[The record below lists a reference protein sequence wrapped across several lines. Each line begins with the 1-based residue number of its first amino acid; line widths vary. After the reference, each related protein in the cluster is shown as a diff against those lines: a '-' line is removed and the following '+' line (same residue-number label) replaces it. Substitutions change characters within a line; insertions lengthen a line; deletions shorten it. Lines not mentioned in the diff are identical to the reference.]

1 MHGKHWDQC
10 VILVLG
16 LIVLGLVNR
25 LDAAMLYQL
34 RFDDSQGNAT
44 YQSTGTVGGSVVLDT
59 DYASTSTPG
68 IAYDNQTPDQSAFA
82 AVMATLASN
91 DNVGPMLVLP
101 DSNTRLQLASSSD
114 EMTLAMWVKWNGPG
128 ANNLDRGLAGKW
140 ASNLGWSFSITPQG
154 NLYFML
160 RTNTAATW
168 SRKTE
173 AALTQGQ
180 WTHVALVIDND
191 AASYSKTQGGIRFY
205 INGKVAPLTQGMG
218 AIGDVIAPVDTA
230 VVIGCGFSGNA
241 RALNGSLDDVQIHD
255 TALNEGQIHL
265 LHQAQ
270 SLRYHIPFEDAQ
282 SSANFQS
289 TGSVPGTVVQDTST
303 YAGTTPDVQLVSNT
317 PDGSPWAGT
326 FQTLNP
332 TSNLGTM
339 LVLPDSTNRFALSET
354 GHAMTLSAWIKWD
367 GPGQSNLT
375 RGIAGKWTGNA
386 GWFYAIKPDGQLAF
400 TLRTTTDS
408 TWFRE
413 SVATLTANQ
422 WTHVTLV
429 VDTTATDG
437 TTRGGIQFYING
449 IMSPLSQGFGNMDDI
464 VAQASTDVVIGA
476 NFSSNGQAF
485 SGAMDD
491 LRIYDSAL
499 SPKAIYTLAG
509 SPGDPLDINDYI
521 YTDAGK
527 QMIALRDALYL
538 AYAQGNELILPA
550 GTFNLD
556 TAGVGLNN
564 IQAFT
569 IRGAGM
575 DDTTL
580 VLDHMDV
587 SALTINGSDQITLK
601 DFSILVNPIPI
612 VQATITNKTANG
624 SQWIYDF
631 TTHAGYPQLTTQNM
645 AKFHGCSCFFSGVDG
660 KLLPDHGWFGA
671 VGGSNVLRIDDT
683 HGQLLS
689 AATATVGDKL
699 ALPIRGYGFPLMVK
713 QSSTTRLEDIAF
725 LSSSSLAVT
734 FRYCSGDNYLRATIK
749 RAPKPV
755 GATEDPLFST
765 NADGLN
771 YILSSGTLT
780 LDQCNFGYM
789 GDDGVNISA
798 PAVTVSEVISNTQVR
813 VIFDDATDLQRMVQM
828 SEVGDVLRP
837 LTFGTFTPR
846 NELQLASITYDGTF
860 AGALPTSIST
870 HYSEVGATAP
880 TTWYQATLTFSEP
893 TVDTIHVGDVIALR
907 WCYPDSYI
915 IKNSTFHNTR
925 ARGLLLMAPDGVVDN
940 NVIDY
945 TYLPGILMGGE
956 YPFGYGDY
964 VRNMTVSNNTLTHT
978 MISSVIGP
986 NSQAIA
992 AIQVGHSSYHRSNS
1006 YTWVQGNEN
1015 VQIFNNDIDYTY
1027 SAGIAVNGLVNGL
1040 VQNNSINQSHI
1051 KHGTD
1056 AGVNKN
1062 LTAPFVITIMN
1073 STGIT
1078 TGGNV
1083 VTNPGSHSQ
1092 GDISDLGV
1100 YP

>member
-10 VILVLG
+10 VVFVLG
-16 LIVLGLVNR
+16 LCLLGLVSR
-25 LDAAMLYQL
+25 LDAAMLYEL
-34 RFDDSQGNAT
+34 RFNDSQGNAT

-59 DYASTSTPG
+59 DYLSTQTPD

-82 AVMATLASN
+82 AVLTTMPSN

-101 DSNTRLQLASSSD
+101 DSNTRLQLSSSSD

-128 ANNLDRGLAGKW
+128 TGNLDRGLAGKW

-168 SRKTE
+168 SRKSE
-173 AALTQGQ
+173 ATLTQGQ

-191 AASYSKTQGGIRFY
+191 APSYSKTDGGIRFY
-205 INGKVAPLTQGMG
+205 IDGKVAPLSQGMG

-241 RALNGSLDDVQIHD
+241 RALNGSLDAVQIHD
-255 TALNEGQIHL
+255 VALAENQIHL

-270 SLRYHIPFEDAQ
+270 SLRYHINFEDAQ

-289 TGSVPGTVVQDTST
+289 TGSVPGTVLQDTST
-303 YAGTTPDVQLVSNT
+303 YAGTTPDVQFVSNT
-317 PDGSPWAGT
+317 PDSSQWAGT
-326 FQTLNP
+326 FETLNP
-332 TSNLGTM
+332 TSSLGSM
-339 LVLPDSTNRFALSET
+339 LILPDSSNRFALSQS
-354 GHAMTLSAWIKWD
+354 GDAMTLSAWIKWD
-367 GPGQSNLT
+367 GAGTGNFT
-375 RGIAGKWTGNA
+375 RGIAGKWTGTA
-386 GWFYAIKPDGQLAF
+386 GWFYAIKPDGQLVF
-400 TLRTTTDS
+400 TLRTTTNS
-408 TWFRE
+408 TWSRQT
-413 SVATLTANQ
+413 VATLTANQ
-422 WTHVTLV
+422 WTHITLV
-429 VDTTATDG
+429 VDTAATEG

-449 IMSPLSQGFGNMDDI
+449 IMSPLSQSFGQMDDI
-464 VAQASTDVVIGA
+464 IAQASTDVVIGA

-491 LRIYDSAL
+491 LRIYDTAL
-499 SPKAIYTLAG
+499 SPMAIYTLAG
-509 SPGDPLDINDYI
+509 SPGDTLDINDYI

-527 QMIALRDALYL
+527 QKIALRDALYL

-550 GTFNLD
+550 GEFYLD
-556 TAGVGLNN
+556 TPGVGLNN

-569 IRGAGM
+569 LQGAGM

-580 VLDHMDV
+580 ILDHIDGP
-587 SALTINGSDQITLK
+587 ALTINGSDQITLK
-601 DFSILVNPIPI
+601 DFSIAVHPIPI
-612 VQATITNKTANG
+612 VQATITNITPNG

-631 TTHAGYPQLTTQNM
+631 TTHAGYPKLTTQNM
-645 AKFHGCSCFFSGVDG
+645 ANFHGCSCFFSGVDG

-689 AATATVGDKL
+689 SATATVGDKL
-699 ALPIRGYGFPLMVK
+699 ALPIRGYGFPLSVK

-725 LSSSSLAVT
+725 LSSSSLAVS

-749 RAPKPV
+749 RAPKPS

-798 PAVTVSEVISNTQVR
+798 PVVTVSEVISDTQVR
-813 VIFDDATDLQRMVQM
+813 VIYFDATDLQRMVQM
-828 SEVGDVLRP
+828 SELGDVLRP
-837 LTFGTFTPR
+837 MTFGDFSPQ

-860 AGALPTSIST
+860 TGILPTIIST
-870 HYSEVGATAP
+870 HYSEVGKTAP
-880 TTWYQATLTFSEP
+880 TTWYQATLTFSQP
-893 TVDTIHVGDVIALR
+893 TVDTIQVGDAIALR
-907 WCYPDSYI
+907 RGYPDTYT
-915 IKNSTFHNTR
+915 IKDSTFHNTR

-956 YPFGYGDY
+956 YPFGYGDF
-964 VRNMTVSNNTLTHT
+964 VRNMIVSNNTLTNT

-986 NSQAIA
+986 DSQAIA
-992 AIQVGHSSYHRSNS
+992 AIQVGHSAYHRSNS
-1006 YTWVQGNEN
+1006 YAWGQGNAN

-1027 SAGIAVNGLVNGL
+1027 SAGIAVNGLINGQI
-1040 VQNNSINQSHI
+1040 QNNSINQSHI
-1051 KHGTD
+1051 KHGAD
-1056 AGVNKN
+1056 AGMNKN
-1062 LTAPFVITIMN
+1062 LTAPFAITIMN
-1073 STGIT
+1073 STGII

-1083 VTNPGSHSQ
+1083 VTNPGPYYQS
-1092 GDISDLGV
+1092 DISDLGV